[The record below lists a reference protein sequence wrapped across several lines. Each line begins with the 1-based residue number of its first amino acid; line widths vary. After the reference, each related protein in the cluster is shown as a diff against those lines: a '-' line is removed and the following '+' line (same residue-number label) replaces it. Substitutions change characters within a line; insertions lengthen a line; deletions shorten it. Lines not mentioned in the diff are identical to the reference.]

1 MTEKNTFGEKLRA
14 SRKAMGLTQKELAQ
28 SIGSKHNSIS
38 DWENDKN
45 MPDPDT
51 IVRVCETLKVEPG
64 YLLMNNRKTSREF
77 DTTEI
82 LYISKPSGDM
92 KSDEIRKYLHEV
104 IDSLSDDDLL
114 FMKDFSLRMVR
125 NETV

>member
-1 MTEKNTFGEKLRA
+1 MANKSMGEIIYTLRREKG
-14 SRKAMGLTQKELAQ
+14 MTQKELAQ
-28 SIGSKHNSIS
+28 CIGAKHNSIS

-64 YLLMNNRKTSREF
+64 YLLMNNRKTNREF

-92 KSDEIRKYLHEV
+92 KADEVRKFLHEL
-104 IDSLSDDDLL
+104 IDELKDEDLL